1 MKQAQVRMTET
12 IGVMFIFFIL
22 IALGLVFYY
31 QYQQYAFK
39 EKEQVLLQ
47 TRAVETTLRALFLP
61 ELLCS
66 KGEAE
71 SEEHCIDM
79 LKAESLA
86 LGITDADLERR
97 EYYFNLFSYA
107 TISVVQLYP
116 PSALDSESHPAPL
129 LIYNWPKEEY
139 KSKENTFFV
148 VALRDETI
156 GGYSFGYLQVE
167 VYS

>member
-1 MKQAQVRMTET
+1 MKQAQVRITET

-71 SEEHCIDM
+71 SEEHCVDM
-79 LKAESLA
+79 LKAKSFSG
-86 LGITDADLERR
+86 GIDDPDKDRR

-107 TISVVQLYP
+107 TISVV
-116 PSALDSESHPAPL
+116 
-129 LIYNWPKEEY
+129 
-139 KSKENTFFV
+139 
-148 VALRDETI
+148 
-156 GGYSFGYLQVE
+156 
-167 VYS
+167 